1 MKYLKNLFGRSPF
14 GPLQEHMEKAC
25 ECASEV
31 PALFAALIAG
41 DREALERQRKLVV
54 DLESECDLIKNELRA
69 HLPRK
74 LFMPVD
80 RRDLLEILD
89 HQDSIAD
96 VSEDIADLLCDRRWD
111 VPEAMRGPLTDFVTS
126 AVATTVAA
134 RDVMRNLDELVAT
147 GFAGPDVILV
157 EKAIGEV
164 LDLENKA
171 DEAENEVTRI
181 LFRNEESMSAVSVI
195 LWLRIFEWVGDL
207 ADYPK
212 KVCNRLRL
220 LVAQ

>member
-1 MKYLKNLFGRSPF
+1 
-14 GPLQEHMEKAC
+14 
-25 ECASEV
+25 
-31 PALFAALIAG
+31 
-41 DREALERQRKLVV
+41 
-54 DLESECDLIKNELRA
+54 
-69 HLPRK
+69 
-74 LFMPVD
+74 
-80 RRDLLEILD
+80 
-89 HQDSIAD
+89 
-96 VSEDIADLLCDRRWD
+96 LLCGRRWD